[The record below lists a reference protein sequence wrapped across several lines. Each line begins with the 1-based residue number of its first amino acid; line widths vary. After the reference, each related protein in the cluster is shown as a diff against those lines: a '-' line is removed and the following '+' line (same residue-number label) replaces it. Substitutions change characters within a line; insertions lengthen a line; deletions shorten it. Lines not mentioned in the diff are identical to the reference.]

1 MTRIIATISG
11 GKASGFMAHWALQH
25 YPKSDVVLYFND
37 TGWEH
42 PDLHRFLR
50 DLSVFLDHPITEDSD
65 GRDVELLAYDKHA
78 IPNNRMPFCSVKLKA
93 ERLQKYCRDGD
104 VLLFGIGAE
113 EAHRAVRIVD
123 VYAEV
128 ARRRRITLTVR
139 FPLIEQRVTPQTIDA
154 FYVDHGI
161 EIPALYRLGFKHNN
175 CGGGC
180 VRSSRRQW
188 LHLLRTQPET
198 FAERERF
205 EGEISDHFGKRLTM
219 MKNISLKE
227 LRLAAEAQSEIVFDS
242 DDERDVTD
250 CIGICSTMA

>member
-1 MTRIIATISG
+1 MYGRIVETLQRLPVDSVLAESKAMARIIATISG
-11 GKASGFMAHWALQH
+11 GKSSGYMAHWALQH

-175 CGGGC
+175 CGGG
-180 VRSSRRQW
+180 VSGRRNASGCIY
-188 LHLLRTQPET
+188 
-198 FAERERF
+198 FARNQKH
-205 EGEISDHFGKRLTM
+205 S
-219 MKNISLKE
+219 
-227 LRLAAEAQSEIVFDS
+227 QSENGLRARS
-242 DDERDVTD
+242 VTT
-250 CIGICSTMA
+250 SVNA